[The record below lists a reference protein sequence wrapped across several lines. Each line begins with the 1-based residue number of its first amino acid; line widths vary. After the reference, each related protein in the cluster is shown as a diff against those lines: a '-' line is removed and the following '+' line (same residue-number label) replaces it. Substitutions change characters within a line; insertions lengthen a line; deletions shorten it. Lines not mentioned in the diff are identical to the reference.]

1 MRRALVLLLCGCP
14 TALPPVERPYPPPSA
29 EQLLQAL
36 KTRSDKLSSLRA
48 EARADQLMQGQRVK
62 VTVNLL
68 VARGG
73 KLRLEVE
80 SPFGGAV
87 ATLVTDGNEFQLLD
101 TRNNRFLV
109 GPAEP
114 CNVAR
119 LAGVELPP
127 EQILSVLSGAAPVEG
142 TPTGV
147 DWDKTHGGRDI
158 LSLRTPDGGSE
169 TLWLSNRV
177 WDVAAAERK
186 DASGKTLWKIEH
198 DEFEEDGGFR
208 LPKRS
213 SIVQPGRK
221 ADLHLRWRDRQPNV
235 PIRDGLFHLEPGGL
249 RPQLVGCQ

>member
-1 MRRALVLLLCGCP
+1 MRRFLLLLLLCGCP
-14 TALPPVERPYPPPSA
+14 VPPVERPYPPPSA

-36 KTRSDKLSSLRA
+36 QARSDKLNSLRA
-48 EARADQLMQGQRVK
+48 EAKADEMMQGQRVK
-62 VTVNLL
+62 VTVNLV

-73 KLRLEVE
+73 KLRLEVD

-87 ATLVTDGNEFQLLD
+87 ATLVTDGRDFQLLD

-109 GPAEP
+109 GAAEP

-127 EQILSVLSGAAPVEG
+127 EQILAILSGAAPVEG
-142 TPTGV
+142 TATGV
-147 DWDKTHGGRDI
+147 DWDKSHGGRDV

-177 WDVAAAERK
+177 WDVARAERK

-198 DEFEEDGGFR
+198 EGFEDQDGFR
-208 LPKRS
+208 LPART

-221 ADLHLRWRDRQPNV
+221 TDVRLRWRDREVNV
-235 PIRDGLFHLEPGGL
+235 PIKDGMFHLEPHGML
-249 RPQLVGCQ
+249 PQVVGCT